1 MHNIT
6 IGALRGL
13 LLVTGLGLATAGAAQ
28 AQAPD
33 ASKFITNKRHYMFPQ
48 RDAESPAVQNVTKN
62 TDEDADVNGTYTR
75 LAYRPYAQ
83 MLTEIDELRRLHT
96 WADTTYQRRLAALPA
111 GGALQVTIR
120 RKGPGSANLS
130 NLVITATD
138 KAGQEVFKIVP
149 PATPGRFFGR
159 DLYQAQGLIALPKLE
174 PQDLKVRVGDA
185 KLYLAFEYV
194 VAVPPVPAP

>member
-1 MHNIT
+1 MHNAT
-6 IGALRGL
+6 TRSLRGL
-13 LLVTGLGLATAGAAQ
+13 LFIAGLGLGTAGTARAQ
-28 AQAPD
+28 GPD
-33 ASKFITNKRHYMFPQ
+33 ISKFITNKRHYVFAQ

-62 TDEDADVNGTYTR
+62 TDEEADVNGTYTR

-96 WADTTYQRRLAALPA
+96 WADTTYQRRLAALPP

-130 NLVITATD
+130 NLVIVATD

-159 DLYQAQGLIALPKLE
+159 DLYQAQGLLPLPKVELQE
-174 PQDLKVRVGDA
+174 LKVRVGDA
-185 KLYLAFEYV
+185 KLYLAFEYLV
-194 VAVPPVPAP
+194 TVPPVQ

>member
-1 MHNIT
+1 MHNAT
-6 IGALRGL
+6 TQSLRGL
-13 LLVTGLGLATAGAAQ
+13 LFFAGLGLGTAAH

-62 TDEDADVNGTYTR
+62 TDEEADVNGTYTR

-83 MLTEIDELRRLHT
+83 MLTEIDELRRLHS

-111 GGALQVTIR
+111 GGTLQVTIR
-120 RKGPGSANLS
+120 RKGPGSANLA
-130 NLVITATD
+130 NLVVTATD
-138 KAGQEVFKIVP
+138 KAGQEVFKLAP

-159 DLYQAQGLIALPKLE
+159 DLYQAQGLLPLPKQLE
-174 PQDLKVRVGDA
+174 PQELKVRVGDA

-194 VAVPPVPAP
+194 VAVPPAPAP